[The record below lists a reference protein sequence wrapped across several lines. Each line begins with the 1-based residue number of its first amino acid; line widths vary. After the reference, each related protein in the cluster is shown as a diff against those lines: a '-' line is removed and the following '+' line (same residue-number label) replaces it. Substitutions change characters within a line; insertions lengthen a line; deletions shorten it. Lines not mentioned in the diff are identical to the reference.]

1 VTGELERAS
10 ETLELYRQAYPRDY
24 RAASN
29 LANVDSML
37 GQHEKGVEAAREALR
52 LNSPSGAT
60 RVNLAEN
67 LLRLNRFAEAKEVSE
82 AALQRGLDN
91 LLFYDY
97 LYRIAFINGDGSTMQ
112 RQLDAMAARP
122 DACMSLDWQADAF
135 AFQGQLH
142 KAQDFSQRA
151 ARQSIASGAKGLD
164 FRYGARAAF
173 RGAVLNHCAEA
184 RSEALPADA

>member
-1 VTGELERAS
+1 MHSPRCRYGRLKCRGTPGPAVVSSRRTRILQREVNLQSTGENCDGRIGAGLGDAGIISAS
-10 ETLELYRQAYPRDY
+10 IPARLPSSIESCKR
-24 RAASN
+24 
-29 LANVDSML
+29 

-122 DACMSLDWQADAF
+122 DA
-135 AFQGQLH
+135 
-142 KAQDFSQRA
+142 
-151 ARQSIASGAKGLD
+151 
-164 FRYGARAAF
+164 
-173 RGAVLNHCAEA
+173 
-184 RSEALPADA
+184 